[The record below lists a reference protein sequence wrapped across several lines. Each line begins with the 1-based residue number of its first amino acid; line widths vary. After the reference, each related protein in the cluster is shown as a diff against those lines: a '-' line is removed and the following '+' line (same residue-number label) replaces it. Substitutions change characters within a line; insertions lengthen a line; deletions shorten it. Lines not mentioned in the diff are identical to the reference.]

1 MDNKLILDI
10 DKHIA
15 TVRLNRPDA
24 YNTLDVEML
33 ETLPDI
39 LRKLA
44 DDKQI
49 RCVVITGTGDKAF
62 CAGGDVSGLASG
74 TGDAKENE
82 LSEQLVQWGQAS
94 LLLREMPKP
103 SLAVVNG
110 AAAGAGMALAL
121 ACDFRLASHNAH
133 FTTAFSN
140 LAMSGDF
147 GGSYFLTQIVGT
159 AKARELYYFSERVS
173 SKEALQLGLVNWLCD
188 SDKLASKTA
197 ELTERLT
204 AIPALTASTIKDN
217 MNASLSHSAKDMID
231 KESYAMIKTAMSK
244 ETQQAAI
251 EFFAKKK

>member
-10 DKHIA
+10 NDHIA
-15 TVRLNRPDA
+15 TIRLNRPDA

-39 LRKLA
+39 LCKLA
-44 DDKQI
+44 DDTQI

-74 TGDAKENE
+74 TGEVKENE

-110 AAAGAGMALAL
+110 AVAGAGMALAL

-159 AKARELYYFSERVS
+159 AKARELYYFSEHVS
-173 SKEALQLGLVNWLCD
+173 SEEALRLGLVNWLCD
-188 SDKLASKTA
+188 SDKLTAKTA

-217 MNASLSHSAKDMID
+217 MNASLSYSAKDMID
-231 KESYAMIKTAMSK
+231 KESYSMIKTAMSK

>member
-1 MDNKLILDI
+1 MDNKLIVDT
-10 DKHIA
+10 DGHIA
-15 TVRLNRPDA
+15 TVRLNRPDT

-33 ETLPDI
+33 NTLPGI

-44 DDKQI
+44 DDKNI
-49 RCVVITGTGDKAF
+49 RCVVITGTGEKAF

-74 TGDAKENE
+74 TGEATENK

-173 SKEALQLGLVNWLCD
+173 SEEALQLGLVNWLCD
-188 SDKLASKTA
+188 SDKLSEKTA
-197 ELTERLT
+197 ELTARLSALPT
-204 AIPALTASTIKDN
+204 LTASTIKEN
-217 MNASLSHSAKDMID
+217 MNASLSYRAKDMIE
-231 KESYAMIKTAMSK
+231 KESYSMIKTAMSK

-251 EFFAKKK
+251 NFFAKKK